1 MLSSHSRMVGFSFGV
16 TSGTITTLGIMIGLY
31 SSTQSV
37 LAVIGGIIA
46 VAVADGFSDAMGI
59 HVSEE
64 SEGKH
69 TKGEIWEATLAT
81 FFTKL
86 LYTMTFIIAIVLLPI
101 GTAIVVNV
109 VYGLLVLALFSYY
122 LGKKDGGGLQM
133 VFEHVAIA
141 VAVIVITYYVGLFV
155 AGV

>member
-1 MLSSHSRMVGFSFGV
+1 MLDSHSKMVGFSFGI
-16 TSGTITTLGIMIGLY
+16 TSGTITTLGIMVGMY

-46 VAVADGFSDAMGI
+46 VAIADGFSDAMGI

-69 TKGEIWEATLAT
+69 TKSEIWEATLST

-86 LYTMTFIIAIVLLPI
+86 LYTMTFIIAILLLPI
-101 GTAIVVNV
+101 QTAIVVNI
-109 VYGLLVLALFSYY
+109 VYGLLVLAVFSYY
-122 LGKKDGGGLQM
+122 LGKKDGDGLHM
-133 VFEHVAIA
+133 VFEHVTIA
-141 VAVIVITYYVGLFV
+141 VAVIIITYYVGMFV
-155 AGV
+155 AGF